1 MNRKLQI
8 LKSKIYSFLKE
19 NIETPLYVEYLSQMS
34 NENPFIKQGK
44 KWEFVWAKYPDGRR
58 DIGVYSFSEDLV
70 YAYQPWRKMV
80 GIDKDGQEIGASMY
94 DRHFKSDYK
103 SGLNEDKYP
112 MTIDDVEPELDF
124 SDEPT
129 TEPDYENDA
138 FIQDVVSG
146 GYDVSVSGKHIGHY
160 DEMNVALYNL
170 KKETERSNYFPTIW
184 FVSDHGNY
192 WPIDENGNEIKNS
205 LTEIV
210 TGENPFFDTDPSDGD
225 IDHDKS
231 MKYGANE
238 YYNKGL
244 EAFKNGDLENSQKYY
259 KQALDF
265 GSWLGWTEKE
275 FPPYNTLAERIS
287 PDLFKSAIDVSK
299 ERGTDNRT
307 RKLGTLYFNDF
318 IGKPLMGGIISNIVV
333 AFPQQSNYKNV
344 RIEIEKESNIE
355 PGKTKKSYITYD
367 IYGDLF
373 DIEQDM
379 DRKDARILSLI
390 ALKIN
395 PDSRYKETGKYFSIK
410 GMNEEVI
417 KENLDM
423 QFPELNGMKRY
434 QLEKEFNKTTD
445 EISNLRNKY
454 RDFVPEEIN
463 VLKLKQDK
471 IYKLLYGDDPTGFEN
486 VGQHLKE
493 NFERNKA
500 IASTI
505 INQLGGM
512 GKLNAMTGAYNFVA
526 VDYGV
531 SFKIKNPRA
540 NYIKIV
546 VNGKD
551 YYDVEIGRIRG
562 TDYKVLVKEEDVPV
576 ENLKSLIE
584 KSTGM
589 YLSLFE
595 NTVLDTQTELES
607 EIENRFRPSDDM
619 LSYSDMQDIASEYG
633 VDFEDV
639 LQITQAI
646 AGKRHKERKS
656 DLTYWVKE
664 LITQYEYEHNDEI
677 PDWNIFYNSWKQEGF
692 QEENFWANEQDVRT
706 EYLKQTSDPNQ
717 LSLFERN
724 LSIKKLIENEI
735 SQEDN
740 YRNKLEEL
748 KSEGKITLSIG
759 QHGMI
764 FMQITGIG
772 FMKSYN
778 NYREAYQHYLKSTGV
793 VAEGEYG
800 FDDDFDE
807 GPQPGDA
814 EYHYDMGHK
823 KSNNGRDI
831 FSDIDWKVLWEC
843 LIANREA
850 LANGGRLP
858 DNPNF
863 IMYNV
868 GDFTGDDG
876 FLSLDS
882 LNHLENYD
890 LIENN
895 GTYPIIGEDYLDF
908 DKFYNKA
915 KEIWLKDTKI
925 NNDPPHEPE
934 PYRSGNEDSML

>member
-1 MNRKLQI
+1 MNKKLQI
-8 LKSKIYSFLKE
+8 LKSKIYTFLKE
-19 NIETPLYVEYLSQMS
+19 SVEIPLYVEYLSQMS
-34 NENPFIKQGK
+34 NENPFMKQGK

-80 GIDKDGQEIGASMY
+80 GVDKEGQEVGASMY

-112 MTIDDVEPELDF
+112 PTVDDIEPELDF

-192 WPIDENGNEIKNS
+192 WPIDENGNEIKTSIN
-205 LTEIV
+205 
-210 TGENPFFDTDPSDGD
+210 
-225 IDHDKS
+225 
-231 MKYGANE
+231 
-238 YYNKGL
+238 
-244 EAFKNGDLENSQKYY
+244 
-259 KQALDF
+259 
-265 GSWLGWTEKE
+265 
-275 FPPYNTLAERIS
+275 ERIS
-287 PDLFKSAIDVSK
+287 PELFKSAINVSK

-307 RKLGTLYFNDF
+307 RRLGTLYFNDF
-318 IGKPLMGGIISNIVV
+318 IGKQLMRGVISNIHVE
-333 AFPQQSNYKNV
+333 APQQGNYRNV
-344 RIEIEKESNIE
+344 RIEIEKKSNIE
-355 PGKTKKSYITYD
+355 PEKTKKSYITYD
-367 IYGDLF
+367 IIGDLF
-373 DIEQDM
+373 DIGEDI
-379 DRKDARILSLI
+379 DKKDARILSLI

-395 PDSRYKETGKYFSIK
+395 PNSRYKEPGRYFNIK
-410 GMNEEVI
+410 GLNEEFL

-423 QFPELNGMKRY
+423 QFPELNGMTRY

-471 IYKLLYGDDPTGFEN
+471 IYKLLYGDDPTGFGN

-595 NTVLDTQTELES
+595 NVVLDTQTELES
-607 EIENRFRPSDDM
+607 EIENRFRPSDNM
-619 LSYSDMQDIASEYG
+619 LSYSDMQDIASEHG

-639 LQITQAI
+639 LQMAQVYAN
-646 AGKRHKERKS
+646 KRSQERSS

-664 LITQYEYEHNDEI
+664 LIDQYGYEHNDEI
-677 PDWNIFYNSWKQEGF
+677 PDWNIFYNLWKQEGF

-706 EYLKQTSDPNQ
+706 EFLKQTSDPNQ
-717 LSLFERN
+717 LSLFEKN

-735 SQEDN
+735 SEEDN
-740 YRNKLEEL
+740 YRSKLEEL

-772 FMKSYN
+772 FKKPYN
-778 NYREAYQHYLKSTGV
+778 NYREAYQHYLESTGV

-868 GDFTGDDG
+868 RDFTDDDG

-882 LNHLENYD
+882 LNYLENYD

-908 DKFYNKA
+908 DKFYSKA

-925 NNDPPHEPE
+925 NNDPSHEPE

>member
-1 MNRKLQI
+1 MATDKEYSTNDEVNRSEEFQKKVNLKESIIDFLKETLVSVTDSVFKKAGYTKNEKNAGEYGDGSKYGAGAVENQYIVTIAGKTKSVLTKKIIMDGKSISSDIEIVYKDNIVEFNYLTTEQGFFRGVDKDGNTYTINQRFALDSKDMTKLKSE
-8 LKSKIYSFLKE
+8 LKSKLEAFAEKE
-19 NIETPLYVEYLSQMS
+19 LGYLTST
-34 NENPFIKQGK
+34 K
-44 KWEFVWAKYPDGRR
+44 
-58 DIGVYSFSEDLV
+58 IGV
-70 YAYQPWRKMV
+70 A
-80 GIDKDGQEIGASMY
+80 DKSN
-94 DRHFKSDYK
+94 KSTSSVVEHK
-103 SGLNEDKYP
+103 NLNMKKL
-112 MTIDDVEPELDF
+112 TIKELF
-124 SDEPT
+124 
-129 TEPDYENDA
+129 
-138 FIQDVVSG
+138 
-146 GYDVSVSGKHIGHY
+146 
-160 DEMNVALYNL
+160 EM
-170 KKETERSNYFPTIW
+170 
-184 FVSDHGNY
+184 D
-192 WPIDENGNEIKNS
+192 DENGNEIKTSIN
-205 LTEIV
+205 
-210 TGENPFFDTDPSDGD
+210 
-225 IDHDKS
+225 
-231 MKYGANE
+231 
-238 YYNKGL
+238 
-244 EAFKNGDLENSQKYY
+244 
-259 KQALDF
+259 
-265 GSWLGWTEKE
+265 
-275 FPPYNTLAERIS
+275 ERIS
-287 PDLFKSAIDVSK
+287 PELFKSAINVSK

-307 RKLGTLYFNDF
+307 RRLGTLYFNDF
-318 IGKPLMGGIISNIVV
+318 IGKQLMRGVISNIHVE
-333 AFPQQSNYKNV
+333 APQQGNYRNV
-344 RIEIEKESNIE
+344 RIEIEKKSNIE
-355 PGKTKKSYITYD
+355 PEKTKKSYITYD
-367 IYGDLF
+367 IIGDLF
-373 DIEQDM
+373 DIGEDI
-379 DRKDARILSLI
+379 DKKDARILSLI

-395 PDSRYKETGKYFSIK
+395 PNSRYKEPGRYFNIK
-410 GMNEEVI
+410 GLNEEFL

-423 QFPELNGMKRY
+423 QFPELNGMTRY

-471 IYKLLYGDDPTGFEN
+471 IYKLLYGDDPTGFGN

-607 EIENRFRPSDDM
+607 EIENRFRPSDNM
-619 LSYSDMQDIASEYG
+619 LSYSDMQDIASEHG

-639 LQITQAI
+639 LQMAQVYAN
-646 AGKRHKERKS
+646 KRSQERSS

-664 LITQYEYEHNDEI
+664 LIDQYGYEHNDEI
-677 PDWNIFYNSWKQEGF
+677 PDWNIFYNLWKQEGF

-706 EYLKQTSDPNQ
+706 EFLKQTSDPNQ
-717 LSLFERN
+717 LSLFEKN

-735 SQEDN
+735 SEEDN
-740 YRNKLEEL
+740 YRSKLEEL

-764 FMQITGIG
+764 FMQITGMG
-772 FMKSYN
+772 FKKPYN
-778 NYREAYQHYLKSTGV
+778 NYREAYQHYLESTGV

-823 KSNNGRDI
+823 KANNGRDV
-831 FSDIDWKVLWEC
+831 FANIDWKVFWEC
-843 LIANREA
+843 LVANREA

-868 GDFTGDDG
+868 GDFTDDDG

-882 LNHLENYD
+882 LNYLENYD

-908 DKFYNKA
+908 DKFYSKA

-925 NNDPPHEPE
+925 NNDPSHEPE

>member
-1 MNRKLQI
+1 M
-8 LKSKIYSFLKE
+8 F
-19 NIETPLYVEYLSQMS
+19 
-34 NENPFIKQGK
+34 
-44 KWEFVWAKYPDGRR
+44 
-58 DIGVYSFSEDLV
+58 DIGED
-70 YAYQPWRKMV
+70 
-80 GIDKDGQEIGASMY
+80 IDK
-94 DRHFKSDYK
+94 
-103 SGLNEDKYP
+103 
-112 MTIDDVEPELDF
+112 
-124 SDEPT
+124 
-129 TEPDYENDA
+129 
-138 FIQDVVSG
+138 
-146 GYDVSVSGKHIGHY
+146 
-160 DEMNVALYNL
+160 
-170 KKETERSNYFPTIW
+170 
-184 FVSDHGNY
+184 
-192 WPIDENGNEIKNS
+192 
-205 LTEIV
+205 
-210 TGENPFFDTDPSDGD
+210 
-225 IDHDKS
+225 
-231 MKYGANE
+231 
-238 YYNKGL
+238 
-244 EAFKNGDLENSQKYY
+244 
-259 KQALDF
+259 
-265 GSWLGWTEKE
+265 
-275 FPPYNTLAERIS
+275 
-287 PDLFKSAIDVSK
+287 
-299 ERGTDNRT
+299 
-307 RKLGTLYFNDF
+307 
-318 IGKPLMGGIISNIVV
+318 
-333 AFPQQSNYKNV
+333 
-344 RIEIEKESNIE
+344 
-355 PGKTKKSYITYD
+355 
-367 IYGDLF
+367 
-373 DIEQDM
+373 
-379 DRKDARILSLI
+379 KDARILSLI

-395 PDSRYKETGKYFSIK
+395 PNSRYKEPGRYFNIK
-410 GMNEEVI
+410 GLNEEFL

-423 QFPELNGMKRY
+423 QFPELNGMTRY

-471 IYKLLYGDDPTGFEN
+471 IYKLLYGDDPTGFGN

-595 NTVLDTQTELES
+595 NVVLDTQTELES
-607 EIENRFRPSDDM
+607 EIENRFRPSDNM
-619 LSYSDMQDIASEYG
+619 LSYSDMQDIASEHG

-639 LQITQAI
+639 LQMAQVYAN
-646 AGKRHKERKS
+646 KRSQERSS

-664 LITQYEYEHNDEI
+664 LIDQYGYEHNDEI
-677 PDWNIFYNSWKQEGF
+677 PDWNIFYNLWKQEGF

-706 EYLKQTSDPNQ
+706 EFLKQTSDPNQ
-717 LSLFERN
+717 LSLFEKN

-735 SQEDN
+735 SEEDN
-740 YRNKLEEL
+740 YRSKLEEL

-868 GDFTGDDG
+868 RDFTDDDG

-882 LNHLENYD
+882 LNYLENYD

-908 DKFYNKA
+908 DKFYSKA

-925 NNDPPHEPE
+925 NNDPSHEPE